1 MIKAIIF
8 DMDGTMIDTEHI
20 KEKAWKYAGNCLG
33 IKIDDEILSQIRG
46 TDKKYIEEFFGKQF
60 QHGFNFGEL
69 YQLREKFIDRY
80 IEENGIVMKAG
91 LLCTL
96 EFLKNNHYKL
106 AVASLSSLEKIQKYL
121 TKINILN
128 LFDVVLGA
136 DNIKAGK
143 PNPEIY
149 LKAIEQLNV
158 PKEEC
163 IGVEDSI
170 NGILAIHRAGI
181 KAIMI
186 PDLEEPSKEIE
197 DILYAKLNSL
207 ADIITLLKK

>member
-8 DMDGTMIDTEHI
+8 DMDGTMIDTERI
-20 KEKAWKYAGNCLG
+20 KEKAWVYAGNCLG

-46 TDKKYIEEFFGKQF
+46 TDKKYIKEFFCEQF
-60 QHGFNFGEL
+60 QYSFDFNEL
-69 YQLREKFIDRY
+69 YQLREKFIEKH
-80 IEENGIVMKAG
+80 IEKNGIVMKNG
-91 LLCTL
+91 LIQTL

-106 AVASLSSLEKIQKYL
+106 AVASSSSMQKIQKYL

-128 LFDVVLGA
+128 FFDVILGA
-136 DNIKAGK
+136 DDIKAGK

-149 LKAIEQLNV
+149 QKAVEKLNV
-158 PKEEC
+158 SKEEC

-170 NGILAIHRAGI
+170 NGILALYRAGI

-197 DILYAKLNSL
+197 MILYAKLNSL
-207 ADIITLLKK
+207 TDIITLLEK

>member
-33 IKIDDEILSQIRG
+33 IKIDDEILSKIRG
-46 TDKKYIEEFFGKQF
+46 TDKKYIEEFFNRQF
-60 QHGFNFGEL
+60 HNSFNFDEL
-69 YQLREKFIDRY
+69 YKLREEFIEKY
-80 IEENGIVMKAG
+80 IEENGIVMKNG
-91 LLCTL
+91 LIQTL

-106 AVASLSSLEKIQKYL
+106 AVASSSSMKKIQKYL
-121 TKINILN
+121 NKINTLSY
-128 LFDVVLGA
+128 FDVILGA
-136 DNIKAGK
+136 DNIKVGK

-158 PKEEC
+158 SKEEC
-163 IGVEDSI
+163 IGVEDSV
-170 NGILAIHRAGI
+170 NGILAMHRAGI

-197 DILYAKLNSL
+197 TILYAKLNSL
-207 ADIITLLKK
+207 SDIITLLEK